1 MVTGSPGW
9 AAGQRRLVRGLG
21 VGRQWPRLPGVSRAP
36 EVTACCHLLFLV
48 ATHPLLLAAAAAVCP
63 APPASSGG
71 GSICL
76 TCPPRAP
83 PSCLSLCGVG
93 APPPPSKKPWTVCQA
108 GGCGGAGAEMTW
120 APPLSRP
127 LVSPRRL
134 CWASLAAA
142 GARGSVLRRWPW
154 GRRLLLFYYL
164 I

>member
-1 MVTGSPGW
+1 MGCWPAASGQGPG
-9 AAGQRRLVRGLG
+9 GGK
-21 VGRQWPRLPGVSRAP
+21 
-36 EVTACCHLLFLV
+36 
-48 ATHPLLLAAAAAVCP
+48 AV
-63 APPASSGG
+63 APPARCVPSTGGDSVLSFALLGGHPSPTPG
-71 GSICL
+71 GSCCRL
-76 TCPPRAP
+76 SCASCFLRRGLHMPYLSPPGPIQLPLPVWSR
-83 PSCLSLCGVG
+83 GT
-93 APPPPSKKPWTVCQA
+93 PPPSKKPWTVCRA